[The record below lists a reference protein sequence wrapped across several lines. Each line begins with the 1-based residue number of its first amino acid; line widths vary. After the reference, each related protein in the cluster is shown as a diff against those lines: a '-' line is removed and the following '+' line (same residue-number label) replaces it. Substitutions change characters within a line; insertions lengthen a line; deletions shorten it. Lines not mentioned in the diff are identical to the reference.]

1 MRYDDDYHSSEN
13 EDSEVEAEFHDL
25 RKRIL
30 SFQDSLAV
38 IDPDLYSNSVREFV
52 GSTFQSV
59 IMAPNNNWRDVE
71 VALMELHAFAEPLK
85 GNL

>member
-1 MRYDDDYHSSEN
+1 MRYDDDYRSSEN

-30 SFQDSLAV
+30 SFQDSIAV
-38 IDPDLYSNSVREFV
+38 IDPELYSNSVREFV
-52 GSTFQSV
+52 SSTFQSV

>member
-1 MRYDDDYHSSEN
+1 MRYDDDYRSSEN

-30 SFQDSLAV
+30 SFQDSIAV
-38 IDPDLYSNSVREFV
+38 IDPELYSNSVREFV
-52 GSTFQSV
+52 SSTFQSV
-59 IMAPNNNWRDVE
+59 IMARNNNWRDVE